1 MMYINI
7 TYNGEGVDTFFTQ
20 SGKRRVDPEVPNCQ
34 YCETAMAFLHCSKSP
49 MAKQYQQLVAEL
61 APATPAAIVTAG
73 DEHCRKAPLLGALA
87 REVPRDMLWGQAHRA
102 VVEALCLVETA
113 AHE

>member
-49 MAKQYQQLVAEL
+49 LTKQYQQLVAEL
-61 APATPAAIVTAG
+61 AIGNINTQDCSIS
-73 DEHCRKAPLLGALA
+73 HLLHSL
-87 REVPRDMLWGQAHRA
+87 LF
-102 VVEALCLVETA
+102 T
-113 AHE
+113 